1 LGPSRLA
8 DAIRAGTGDPEG
20 PERAV
25 LAALILDLRDEM
37 RREPLGPAPVLRYA
51 LMLRAQTLD
60 LRRIIWGLSL
70 GVPGAL
76 LGEGLVTT

>member
-1 LGPSRLA
+1 
-8 DAIRAGTGDPEG
+8 
-20 PERAV
+20 
-25 LAALILDLRDEM
+25 LILDLRDEM